1 MQLSKTL
8 VLVALAFGASASAAS
23 IGSPAAARDVALSS
37 SDLSSGFAA
46 RMVAA
51 RATSASA
58 ASAGGAASAAS
69 AASKEFK
76 QEQKD
81 VQALLKQDKPDP
93 AAVKAVFERIS
104 ASAKKANDAM
114 QAAKSKRQV
123 ATPPFLVPAI
133 AQLTVDLNN
142 LLLTGVEPLV
152 RHLTANLD
160 LGTVQNLVDARE

>member
-1 MQLSKTL
+1 
-8 VLVALAFGASASAAS
+8 
-23 IGSPAAARDVALSS
+23 
-37 SDLSSGFAA
+37 
-46 RMVAA
+46 
-51 RATSASA
+51 
-58 ASAGGAASAAS
+58 
-69 AASKEFK
+69 
-76 QEQKD
+76 
-81 VQALLKQDKPDP
+81 
-93 AAVKAVFERIS
+93 
-104 ASAKKANDAM
+104 M